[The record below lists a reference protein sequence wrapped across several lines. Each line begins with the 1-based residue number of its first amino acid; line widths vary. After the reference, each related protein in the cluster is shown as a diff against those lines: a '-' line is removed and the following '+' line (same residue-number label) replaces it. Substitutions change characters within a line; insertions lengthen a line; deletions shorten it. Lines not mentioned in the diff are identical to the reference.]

1 MKKILTVL
9 LALSV
14 VFTYTVGTAFA
25 ADVGQNTVYDQATAK
40 AEEQLQRVT
49 TAGIEWKDSLQNYF
63 TESKND
69 LDKELKVKRVNVHDS
84 GSGDHWFTAEGLD
97 NLRAE
102 VIAKAKAALDAEVVE
117 ITKDTYADQAALD
130 SALTALKTIADNYDG
145 ISKFIATLD
154 DDELADFELEYA
166 KDFYLAYLNS
176 IDPADYADTP
186 NDDGDIYRD
195 IVTEKKA
202 DAIEAIKS
210 ATAAFISDGSVQVIA
225 TEFYKAVKDIPTI
238 EDQEEEFANLSE
250 AIEYYQAKIESNL
263 LEKKAD
269 VKYDLNQ
276 DLKDANAAED
286 TTTARNIQKALNR
299 VESDFAAAIECAKAE
314 IGYQKTIEDAKNLYK
329 AWVGVVNNNLGYD
342 ETKNYEPMDKTG
354 GDIEL
359 YVERAEKAAQLRAKA
374 EEMKAETGFNGAP
387 MYDAE
392 AVDAALAADLEAA
405 YTGKPVGALAAL
417 RPVEDQVKGEMDRV
431 INITYNESGS
441 IESTKVTLNKIKY
454 DVVKAW
460 TIVNVYDDEKLA
472 EVESIQADALAAIR
486 AAETVEAVDAAFLE
500 AYAKYD
506 AVPTK
511 TDKSDYQSKTA
522 TKEQIAAY
530 KAKLEAALKT
540 KMANYGQAKFNEDY
554 DVTDQKIAVFTGKL
568 SENYLQ
574 EAYDAAD
581 LEAKYQEALDFI
593 DDLRNKDQMK
603 AEADAINAAIRDLA
617 GKTLTAEDEDAVL
630 AVAEREANFTEYKA
644 ILNVPTKYTT
654 YGVDTYMRTMEGL
667 IADQLEDAYKS
678 IGTVTVEDEVAINTL
693 VKMAETY
700 TENYSKYTGYD
711 SDLVNDIYALYDKLM
726 DEKVKAV
733 ENAIGVIDA
742 SADPLD
748 VKAIQAARDAYDALG
763 EYAVD
768 VNATRYH
775 KLLSLENLAEE
786 YIIESV
792 ESLKVIKNHSTAG
805 RSNGK
810 SWIRIEWSTQG
821 DDSYVQGYEI
831 YKSTKKNSGYKYSFT
846 TKNPENKW
854 YKNTAGL
861 KKGTRYYYKVRAIVE
876 VDGQKY
882 TSDWSNKAYR
892 IAK

>member
-25 ADVGQNTVYDQATAK
+25 ANIGQDTVYSQANAK
-40 AEEQLQRVT
+40 ASAQLERVSGSG
-49 TAGIEWKDSLQNYF
+49 TAWVDDQVLKDATS
-63 TESKND
+63 TS
-69 LDKELKVKRVNVHDS
+69 LDKDLKVKRADVD
-84 GSGDHWFTAEGLD
+84 GHWFTAEGLN
-97 NLRAE
+97 NLKAE
-102 VIAKAKAALDAEVVE
+102 VIAKAKAELDKQVIE
-117 ITKDTYADQAALD
+117 ITDGEYDENDDALE
-130 SALTALKTIADNYDG
+130 TALKGLEKIGQKYVD
-145 ISKFIATLD
+145 KFMRLSD
-154 DDELADFELEYA
+154 KELTAYEAEYA
-166 KDFYLAYLNS
+166 KEFYTAYFNA
-176 IDPADYADTP
+176 IDPTDYANTP
-186 NDDGDIYRD
+186 DDEGVINRD
-195 IVTEKKA
+195 KVTELKA
-202 DAIEAIKS
+202 EVIEKIDAATILWGPDESHLQGLANKYAQKIK
-210 ATAAFISDGSVQVIA
+210 A
-225 TEFYKAVKDIPTI
+225 IPTI

-269 VKYDLNQ
+269 VKYNLNQ
-276 DLKDANAAED
+276 DLKAANAAED
-286 TTTARNIQKALNR
+286 TTKARNIQKALNR

-342 ETKNYEPMDKTG
+342 ETNNYEPIDKAG
-354 GDIEL
+354 DNGDIEL

-417 RPVEDQVKGEMDRV
+417 RPVEDQVKAEMNRV
-431 INITYNESGS
+431 INGNGTN
-441 IESTKVTLNKIKY
+441 VTIDKIKY

-506 AVPTK
+506 AVPTL
-511 TDKSDYQSKTA
+511 DDRDAYQGKVA
-522 TKEQIAAY
+522 TGEQIDAY
-530 KAKLEAALKT
+530 EAKLKAALET
-540 KMANYGQAKFNEDY
+540 KKADYGTAKFDEDY
-554 DVTDQKIAVFTGKL
+554 DDTSGLVDEL
-568 SENYLQ
+568 SETYLQ
-574 EAYDAAD
+574 KSYDAAD

-603 AEADAINAAIRDLA
+603 AEADAINAAILDLA
-617 GKTLTAEDEDAVL
+617 GKTLTSADEDTVL
-630 AVAEREANFTEYKA
+630 AVAERKANFDNYKD
-644 ILNVPTKYTT
+644 ILNVATKYTT
-654 YGVDTYMRTMEGL
+654 YDVDRYMNTMEAL
-667 IADQLEDAYKS
+667 VAADLKDAYNS
-678 IGTVTVEDEVAINTL
+678 IGTVTVEDEVAINAL
-693 VKMAETY
+693 IEMAEAY
-700 TENYSKYTGYD
+700 AENYADYSIDTI
-711 SDLVNDIYALYDKLM
+711 LVGNINALYGKLM
-726 DEKVKAV
+726 TEKIEAV

-748 VKAIQAARDAYDALG
+748 VNAIQAARDAYDALG
-763 EYAVD
+763 EYAVG
-768 VNATRYH
+768 VSPTRYH
-775 KLLSLENLAEE
+775 KLMSLENLAKE
-786 YIIESV
+786 YIINSV
-792 ESLKVIKNHSTAG
+792 ESLKVVKNHSTAG
-805 RSNGK
+805 RTNGK

-846 TKNPENKW
+846 TKNPANKW

-861 KKGTRYYYKVRAIVE
+861 KKGTRYYYKVRAIAE

>member
-25 ADVGQNTVYDQATAK
+25 ANLDQTTVHDQATAK
-40 AEEQLQRVT
+40 ASAQLERVSGAG
-49 TAGIEWKDSLQNYF
+49 TAWVDGQVLQDD
-63 TESKND
+63 TSTL
-69 LDKELKVKRVNVHDS
+69 LDEDLKVKRAKVN
-84 GSGDHWFTAEGLD
+84 GHWFTAEGLN
-97 NLRAE
+97 NLKAE
-102 VIAKAKAALDAEVVE
+102 VIAKAKAELDKQVIE
-117 ITKDTYADQAALD
+117 ITDGEYDENGDALE
-130 SALTALKTIADNYDG
+130 TALKKLEAIGDKYVGNFMQL
-145 ISKFIATLD
+145 SNE
-154 DDELADFELEYA
+154 ELKAYEAEYA
-166 KDFYLAYLNS
+166 KEFYTAYFNA
-176 IDPADYADTP
+176 IDPTDYANTP
-186 NDDGDIYRD
+186 DDEGVINRD
-195 IVTEKKA
+195 KVTELKA
-202 DAIEAIKS
+202 EVIEKIDAATILWGTDESHLQGLANKYAQEIK
-210 ATAAFISDGSVQVIA
+210 A
-225 TEFYKAVKDIPTI
+225 IPTI

-314 IGYQKTIEDAKNLYK
+314 IGYQKTIEDAKNLYN

-342 ETKNYEPMDKTG
+342 EANNYEPMNKTG

-374 EEMKAETGFNGAP
+374 EEMKAETGFNGTP
-387 MYDAE
+387 MYNAE
-392 AVDAALAADLEAA
+392 DVDEALAKDLEAV
-405 YTGKPVGALAAL
+405 YTVYIGGDFDDELGDL
-417 RPVEDQVKGEMDRV
+417 IPVEDQIKAEMNRV
-431 INITYNESGS
+431 INGTADG
-441 IESTKVTLNKIKY
+441 KVTIDKIKY
-454 DVVKAW
+454 DAVRVWANETK
-460 TIVNVYDDEKLA
+460 YDDEKLA
-472 EVESIQADALAAIR
+472 EVESIQADALVAIR

-530 KAKLEAALKT
+530 EAKLEAALKT

-554 DVTDQKIAVFTGKL
+554 DVTDQNIAVFTGKL

-603 AEADAINAAIRDLA
+603 AEADAINAAILDLA
-617 GKTLTAEDEDAVL
+617 GKTLTSADEDTVL
-630 AVAEREANFTEYKA
+630 AVAERKANFDDYKD
-644 ILNVPTKYTT
+644 ILNVAAKYTT
-654 YGVDTYMRTMEGL
+654 YDVDRYMNTMEAL
-667 IADQLEDAYKS
+667 VAADLKDAYNS
-678 IGTVTVEDEVAINTL
+678 IGTVTVEDEVAINAL
-693 VKMAETY
+693 IEMAEAY
-700 TENYSKYTGYD
+700 AENYTGYD
-711 SDLVNDIYALYDKLM
+711 AGLVAKINALYGDLM

-733 ENAIGVIDA
+733 NNAIGVIDA

-748 VKAIQAARDAYDALG
+748 VNAIQAARDAYDALG
-763 EYAVD
+763 EYAVE
-768 VNATRYH
+768 VSPTRYH
-775 KLLSLENLAEE
+775 KLMSLENLAKE
-786 YIIESV
+786 YIINSV
-792 ESLKVIKNHSTAG
+792 ESLKVVKNHSTAG
-805 RSNGK
+805 RTNGK

-846 TKNPENKW
+846 TKNPANKW

-861 KKGTRYYYKVRAIVE
+861 KKGTRYYYKVRAIAE

>member
-25 ADVGQNTVYDQATAK
+25 AVGTNTVHDQATRK
-40 AEEQLQRVT
+40 AAAQLERVSAAG
-49 TAGIEWKDSLQNYF
+49 TAWVDAQKNYQMGA
-63 TESKND
+63 TD
-69 LDKELKVKRVNVHDS
+69 LDKNELKVQRVQVKAKDAAS
-84 GSGDHWFTAEGLD
+84 VKQWFTADDLAKVK
-97 NLRAE
+97 AE
-102 VIAKAKAALDAEVVE
+102 IVAKASAELDAEVANICKGSYE
-117 ITKDTYADQAALD
+117 DQKQLNARLRALETIGNRYATNDGFMQLTDTELSDLE
-130 SALTALKTIADNYDG
+130 LK
-145 ISKFIATLD
+145 
-154 DDELADFELEYA
+154 YA
-166 KDFYLAYLNS
+166 KDFYIAYFNG
-176 IDPADYADTP
+176 IDPTDYANTP
-186 NDDGDIYRD
+186 NDNGVIYRNE
-195 IVTEKKA
+195 VEKLKNE
-202 DAIEAIKS
+202 AIEKIQN
-210 ATAAFISDGSVQVIA
+210 ATTAYTEPGSIQLISDDYYEKID
-225 TEFYKAVKDIPTI
+225 KIPTI
-238 EDQEEEFANLSE
+238 EDQEENFADLAE
-250 AIEYYQAKIESNL
+250 AIGYYQTKIESQI
-263 LEKKAD
+263 LEQKAD
-269 VKYDLNQ
+269 VKHYLYGK
-276 DLKDANAAED
+276 LKTENEAGNTEEVKKIQAALD
-286 TTTARNIQKALNR
+286 S
-299 VESDFAAAIECAKAE
+299 VEADFAAAIECAKAE
-314 IGYQKTIEDAKNLYK
+314 IGYQDSIPEAQTLAGYWENTVELLKYTSEYK
-329 AWVGVVNNNLGYD
+329 ATTDLQRYID
-342 ETKNYEPMDKTG
+342 RAKTAA
-354 GDIEL
+354 EL
-359 YVERAEKAAQLRAKA
+359 REKA

-506 AVPTK
+506 AVPTIADQK
-511 TDKSDYQSKTA
+511 AYQGKNA
-522 TKEQIAAY
+522 TKEQLKAY
-530 KAKLEAALKT
+530 EAKLEAALKT
-540 KMANYGQAKFNEDY
+540 KMADYGQAKFNEDY
-554 DVTDQKIAVFTGKL
+554 DVTEQDIVSFTDRL

-574 EAYDAAD
+574 KAYDAAD
-581 LEAKYQEALDFI
+581 LEAKYKEALDFI
-593 DDLRNKDQMK
+593 NDLRNKDQMK

-678 IGTVTVEDEVAINTL
+678 IGTVTVEDEVAINALIEMADAYAENYADYDADTTL
-693 VKMAETY
+693 V
-700 TENYSKYTGYD
+700 N
-711 SDLVNDIYALYDKLM
+711 NINALYGKLIA
-726 DEKVKAV
+726 EKIKAV

-805 RSNGK
+805 RTNGK

>member
-25 ADVGQNTVYDQATAK
+25 AVGTNTVYDQATRK
-40 AEEQLQRVT
+40 AALQLERVSAAG
-49 TAGIEWKDSLQNYF
+49 TAWVDAQKNYQMGS
-63 TESKND
+63 TD
-69 LDKELKVKRVNVHDS
+69 LDKNELKVQRVQVKAKGAAS
-84 GSGDHWFTAEGLD
+84 VKQWFTADDLAKVK
-97 NLRAE
+97 AE
-102 VIAKAKAALDAEVVE
+102 IVAKASAKLDAEVANICKGSYE
-117 ITKDTYADQAALD
+117 DQKQLNERLRALETIGDIYATNDGFMQ
-130 SALTALKTIADNYDG
+130 LTGTELSDLELK
-145 ISKFIATLD
+145 
-154 DDELADFELEYA
+154 YA
-166 KDFYLAYLNS
+166 KDFYIAYFNG
-176 IDPADYADTP
+176 IDPTDYADTP
-186 NDDGDIYRD
+186 NDDGVIYRNE
-195 IVTEKKA
+195 VEKLKNE
-202 DAIEAIKS
+202 AIEKIQN
-210 ATAAFISDGSVQVIA
+210 ATVAYGLSESVQSVQLISDDY
-225 TEFYKAVKDIPTI
+225 YKKIDKIPTI

-269 VKYDLNQ
+269 VKYNLNQ
-276 DLKDANAAED
+276 DLKAANAAED
-286 TTTARNIQKALNR
+286 TTKARNIQKALNR

-314 IGYQKTIEDAKNLYK
+314 IGYQKTIKAAKKLYNEWVDVVNKNLRYNK
-329 AWVGVVNNNLGYD
+329 AN
-342 ETKNYEPMDKTG
+342 NYEPIDKAG
-354 GDIEL
+354 DNGDIEL

-374 EEMKAETGFNGAP
+374 EEMKAETGFNGTP
-387 MYDAE
+387 MYNAE
-392 AVDAALAADLEAA
+392 EVDEALAKDLEAV
-405 YTGKPVGALAAL
+405 YTVYIGGDFDDELGDL
-417 RPVEDQVKGEMDRV
+417 IPVEDQIKAEMNRV
-431 INITYNESGS
+431 INGTADG
-441 IESTKVTLNKIKY
+441 KVTIDKIKY
-454 DVVKAW
+454 DAVRVWANETK
-460 TIVNVYDDEKLA
+460 YDDEKLA

-554 DVTDQKIAVFTGKL
+554 DVTDQDIAVFTGKL

-603 AEADAINAAIRDLA
+603 AEADAINAAILDLA
-617 GKTLTAEDEDAVL
+617 GKTLTSADEDTVL
-630 AVAEREANFTEYKA
+630 AVAERKANFDDYKD
-644 ILNVPTKYTT
+644 ILNVAAKYTT
-654 YGVDTYMRTMEGL
+654 YDVDRYMNTMEAL
-667 IADQLEDAYKS
+667 IAADLKDAYNS
-678 IGTVTVEDEVAINTL
+678 IGIVTVEDEVAINAL
-693 VKMAETY
+693 IEMAEAY
-700 TENYSKYTGYD
+700 AENYDTHD
-711 SDLVNDIYALYDKLM
+711 ANLVAKINALYGKLM

-733 ENAIGVIDA
+733 NNAIGVIDA

-748 VKAIQAARDAYDALG
+748 VNAIQAARDAYDALG
-763 EYAVD
+763 EYAVG
-768 VNATRYH
+768 VSPTRYH
-775 KLLSLENLAEE
+775 KLMSLENLAEE

-805 RSNGK
+805 RTNGK

>member
-25 ADVGQNTVYDQATAK
+25 ANLDQTTVHDQATAK
-40 AEEQLQRVT
+40 ASAQLERVSGAG
-49 TAGIEWKDSLQNYF
+49 TAWVDGQVLQDA
-63 TESKND
+63 TSTL
-69 LDKELKVKRVNVHDS
+69 LDKDLKVKRAKVDK
-84 GSGDHWFTAEGLD
+84 HWFTAEGLN
-97 NLRAE
+97 NLKAE
-102 VIAKAKAALDAEVVE
+102 VIAKAKAELDKQVIKITDGEYDENGDALE
-117 ITKDTYADQAALD
+117 
-130 SALTALKTIADNYDG
+130 TALE
-145 ISKFIATLD
+145 
-154 DDELADFELEYA
+154 ELEAIGNRYVNNFMQLSSEELKAYEAEYA
-166 KDFYLAYLNS
+166 KEFYTAYFNA
-176 IDPADYADTP
+176 IDPTDYANTP
-186 NDDGDIYRD
+186 DDEGVINRD
-195 IVTEKKA
+195 KVTELKA
-202 DAIEAIKS
+202 EVIEKIDAATILWGKDESCLQSLANKYAQEIK
-210 ATAAFISDGSVQVIA
+210 A
-225 TEFYKAVKDIPTI
+225 IPTI

-269 VKYDLNQ
+269 VKYALNQ

-286 TTTARNIQKALNR
+286 TTKARNIQKALNR

-314 IGYQKTIEDAKNLYK
+314 IGYQKTIEAAEKLYN
-329 AWVGVVNNNLGYD
+329 AWVGVVNKNLGYD
-342 ETKNYEPMDKTG
+342 KANNYEPIDRVG
-354 GDIEL
+354 DNGDIEL

-374 EEMKAETGFNGAP
+374 EEMKAETGFNGTP
-387 MYDAE
+387 MYNAE
-392 AVDAALAADLEAA
+392 EVDEALAKDLEAV
-405 YTGKPVGALAAL
+405 YTGGISNELGTL
-417 RPVEDQVKGEMDRV
+417 IPVEDQVKAEMNRV
-431 INITYNESGS
+431 INGTADE
-441 IESTKVTLNKIKY
+441 KVTIDKIKY
-454 DVVKAW
+454 DAVRVWADETK
-460 TIVNVYDDEKLA
+460 YDDEKLA

-506 AVPTK
+506 AVPTIADQK
-511 TDKSDYQSKTA
+511 AYQGKNA
-522 TKEQIAAY
+522 TKEQLKAY
-530 KAKLEAALKT
+530 EAKLEAALKT
-540 KMANYGQAKFNEDY
+540 KMADYGQAKFNEDY
-554 DVTDQKIAVFTGKL
+554 DVTEQDIVSFTDRL

-574 EAYDAAD
+574 KAYDAAD
-581 LEAKYQEALDFI
+581 LEAKYKEALDFI
-593 DDLRNKDQMK
+593 NDLRNKDQMK

-678 IGTVTVEDEVAINTL
+678 IGTVTVEDEVAINALIEMADAYAENYADYDADTTL
-693 VKMAETY
+693 V
-700 TENYSKYTGYD
+700 N
-711 SDLVNDIYALYDKLM
+711 NINALYGKLIA
-726 DEKVKAV
+726 EKIKAV

-805 RSNGK
+805 RTNGK